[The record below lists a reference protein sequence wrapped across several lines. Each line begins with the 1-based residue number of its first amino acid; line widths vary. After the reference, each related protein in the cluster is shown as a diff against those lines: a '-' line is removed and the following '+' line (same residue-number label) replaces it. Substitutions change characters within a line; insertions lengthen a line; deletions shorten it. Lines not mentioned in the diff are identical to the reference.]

1 MKPKNLVFLAALLLI
16 GVIGGLLALRHSS
29 QQQETQRGSISAFFH
44 LYSAPSR
51 ETLVSL
57 LEEFS
62 GFYPEVELSYD
73 IEPYQDLRRSLAA
86 RLSENPPGADEVLIS
101 VLAGRDLDTYAGH
114 YRKAVPWISSAW
126 RLYYDSRR
134 LAALGFSREEL
145 TALSASGMDSF
156 TAAFRDYATGSELLF
171 CLGADFYLP
180 WLAWIQHLQ
189 LSATG
194 GYSPTG
200 YRPSDWTEGIR
211 EWKALSDSGYFNAD
225 HEEIN
230 FAVSQLAIS
239 RGKGLFVLSDGSI
252 YNTYPPRER
261 IHLDSLPF
269 PGAETGNWQ
278 VGSSFYLGVFSGARD
293 KEDDTSSLEE
303 LLLDYL
309 FSEGVRDRFLS
320 ATGIPLL
327 PRSDSRT
334 LREIPS
340 LTQKV
345 DDPQLQELLKYLK

>member
-1 MKPKNLVFLAALLLI
+1 MKLKNLVFLAALLLI
-16 GVIGGLLALRHSS
+16 GVIGGLVAFRHSS
-29 QQQETQRGSISAFFH
+29 QQQAIQRGHISAFFH
-44 LYSAPSR
+44 LYSSPSR
-51 ETLVSL
+51 EALTLL
-57 LEEFS
+57 LQEFA
-62 GFYPEVELSYD
+62 GFYPEVELSYK

-86 RLSENPPGADEVLIS
+86 RLSESPPGKNEVIIS
-101 VLAGRDLDTYAGH
+101 VLAGRDLDAYDGH
-114 YRKAVPWISSAW
+114 YREAVPWISSAW

-134 LAALGFSREEL
+134 LAVLGFKREEL

-156 TAAFRDYATGSELLF
+156 TAAFNDYTTGDEPLF

-200 YRPSDWTEGIR
+200 YRPSDWAEGIR
-211 EWKALSDSGYFNAD
+211 EWKTLSDSGYFNAD

-230 FAVSQLAIS
+230 FALSQLAIS
-239 RGKGLFVLSDGSI
+239 QGKGLFVLSDESI

-261 IHLDSLPF
+261 IHLDSLSF

-278 VGSSFYLGVFSGARD
+278 VGSSFYLGVFPGAQV
-293 KEDDTSSLEE
+293 KEDDSTSLEE

-327 PRSDSRT
+327 TRSSSRT

-345 DDPQLQELLKYLK
+345 DDPQLQELLKYLN